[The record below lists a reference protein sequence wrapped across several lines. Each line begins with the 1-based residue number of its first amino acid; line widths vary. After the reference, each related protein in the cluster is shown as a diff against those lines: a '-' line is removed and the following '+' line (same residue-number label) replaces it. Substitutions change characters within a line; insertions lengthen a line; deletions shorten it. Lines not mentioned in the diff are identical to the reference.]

1 MLRHARHSE
10 IRAHRLDSVLCNIIF
25 IALLLLA
32 SVSVIG
38 FVITHTHV
46 FYVAYT
52 TRIQRE
58 QNAAWLVQQCKSPEF
73 YSNMKHHASLCDDVT
88 LAEADAIWLHALR
101 DVFETISVCGT
112 VTCEERVLAVINF
125 AFGRGLF
132 TISAVLACLFIL
144 MLLFIPCY
152 RVYMAKMAY
161 AYHAPFYPPHSQ
173 LQSDTHW
180 RSNRAHALYPQLD
193 N

>member
-1 MLRHARHSE
+1 M
-10 IRAHRLDSVLCNIIF
+10 RAHRLDTVLCNIIF

-32 SVSVIG
+32 CVSILG
-38 FVITHTHV
+38 FGITHTHV

-52 TRIQRE
+52 TRMQRE
-58 QNAAWLVQQCKSPEF
+58 QNAVWLVQQCKSPEF

-101 DVFETISVCGT
+101 DVFEKISVCGT

-132 TISAVLACLFIL
+132 AVTTMLAGLCVL
-144 MLLFIPCY
+144 MLMLIPCY
-152 RVYMAKMAY
+152 RVYVAKMAY
-161 AYHAPFYPPHSQ
+161 VYHAPFYPPHSQ

-180 RSNRAHALYPQLD
+180 RSNRAHALYPQLRD
-193 N
+193 